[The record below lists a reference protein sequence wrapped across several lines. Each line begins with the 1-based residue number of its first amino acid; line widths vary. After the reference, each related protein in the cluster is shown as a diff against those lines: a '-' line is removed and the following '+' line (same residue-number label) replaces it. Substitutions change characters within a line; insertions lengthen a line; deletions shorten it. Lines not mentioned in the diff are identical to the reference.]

1 MAVLDVIKRSKGTAR
16 FFSLLK
22 QPAKT
27 VTERAVELATSVY
40 AGTLPEQRGQARVQ
54 NVERDLWCS
63 VCMKEQ
69 LCKLGMKM

>member
-1 MAVLDVIKRSKGTAR
+1 MAVLDVIKRFKGTAR

-40 AGTLPEQRGQARVQ
+40 AGTLPEQRRA
-54 NVERDLWCS
+54 ERSGTGAKC
-63 VCMKEQ
+63 
-69 LCKLGMKM
+69 

>member
-1 MAVLDVIKRSKGTAR
+1 MAVLDVIKRSKGTAQ

-40 AGTLPEQRGQARVQ
+40 AGTPPEEGKA
-54 NVERDLWCS
+54 ERSGTGAKC
-63 VCMKEQ
+63 
-69 LCKLGMKM
+69 

>member
-1 MAVLDVIKRSKGTAR
+1 MAVLDVIKRSEGTAR

-40 AGTLPEQRGQARVQ
+40 AGTLPEQRRA
-54 NVERDLWCS
+54 ERSGTGAKC
-63 VCMKEQ
+63 
-69 LCKLGMKM
+69 